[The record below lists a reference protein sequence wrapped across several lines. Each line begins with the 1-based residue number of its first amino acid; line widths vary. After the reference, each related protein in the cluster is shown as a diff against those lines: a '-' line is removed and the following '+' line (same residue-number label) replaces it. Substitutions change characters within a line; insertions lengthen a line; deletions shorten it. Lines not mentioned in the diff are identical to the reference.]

1 MTTRRL
7 TAAFAGLLLVAML
20 AACGTNA
27 EKDAS
32 QQPQGAALRVTLGTP
47 AFPEARI
54 LGELWKQALAVNG
67 YAVDLR
73 KGVGPAGDLDTALH
87 AGEIDGYVAYTGT
100 VLSVVAGE
108 EVSGL
113 DPQET
118 YQRAKDYYDSQGMFM
133 SAMTPFE
140 NTDAIAVTTET
151 AAADK
156 LAEIGDLRT
165 LKSFTLGARPE
176 FEELHLGFK
185 GLQEVYGLTAGKFR
199 PIPLGEQYAALDN
212 GEVDAVNAFITDPQ
226 LQDGDYVLLKDPE
239 LLFGSQNVTMVVSK
253 DKLERINSEH
263 FLAVVDAVNTKLTT
277 DAIVDMN
284 AEVTAGREDS
294 EVARDFLRSVNLST
308 PLRN

>member
-1 MTTRRL
+1 MRAPRL
-7 TAAFAGLLLVAML
+7 TAALAGLLLIIML
-20 AACGTNA
+20 AGCGANT
-27 EKDAS
+27 EKDVS

-100 VLSVVAGE
+100 VLSVVAGQ

-140 NTDAIAVTTET
+140 NVDAIAVTRAT

-165 LKSFTLGARPE
+165 LDRFLLGARPE
-176 FEELHLGFK
+176 FENLHLGFR
-185 GLQEVYGLTAGKFR
+185 GLQEVYGLTNGEFR
-199 PIPLGEQYAALDN
+199 AIPLGEQYDALDD
-212 GEVDAVNAFITDPQ
+212 GEVDAVNAFTTDPQ
-226 LQDGDYVLLKDPE
+226 LQGGEYVLLKDPD

-253 DKLERINSEH
+253 DKLERIDSAH
-263 FLAVVDAVNTKLTT
+263 FLSVVDAVNAKLTT

-294 EVARDFLRSVNLST
+294 EVARDFLRSVDLST